1 MKVRDR
7 ELDFWDVFW
16 NSDDVDG
23 WLDSGAG
30 GDGVGRSSAGWGW
43 CTKLKTGRDSSE
55 HTFLTTKRRL
65 KSEARAGTHG
75 HMQVV
80 RTCR

>member
-30 GDGVGRSSAGWGW
+30 GDGVRRSSVGWG
-43 CTKLKTGRDSSE
+43 
-55 HTFLTTKRRL
+55 
-65 KSEARAGTHG
+65 
-75 HMQVV
+75 
-80 RTCR
+80 